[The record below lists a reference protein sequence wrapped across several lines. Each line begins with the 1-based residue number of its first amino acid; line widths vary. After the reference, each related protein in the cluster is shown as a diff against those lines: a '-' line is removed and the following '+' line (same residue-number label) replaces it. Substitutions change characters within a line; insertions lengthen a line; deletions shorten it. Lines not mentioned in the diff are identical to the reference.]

1 MYNVKNCFGFEEE
14 DANISLWNNSS
25 VLSSTLAPIEFQ
37 ADKPYRL
44 ALYIKPTHKNVNS
57 TKKNKSG
64 RKVNVMLFD
73 ENVVPPNDKKT
84 EETSP
89 KKIKNDITSFLKNSN
104 TSKKNVLTELNSKP
118 VAKSKQYKV
127 RKSYERKCKG
137 TNCDVIAEKASD
149 EIIKEL
155 EIKKLSKT
163 KLKKSNKEDQEF
175 EKWASDIN
183 SDFNDVDKFELSI
196 AYD

>member
-44 ALYIKPTHKNVNS
+44 ALYIKPSERRKKVVTNAFSLLKREKINSTVKKNEINKSSAHKNVNS

-73 ENVVPPNDKKT
+73 ENVVPPNDKKV
-84 EETSP
+84 SW
-89 KKIKNDITSFLKNSN
+89 
-104 TSKKNVLTELNSKP
+104 
-118 VAKSKQYKV
+118 
-127 RKSYERKCKG
+127 
-137 TNCDVIAEKASD
+137 
-149 EIIKEL
+149 
-155 EIKKLSKT
+155 LSK
-163 KLKKSNKEDQEF
+163 
-175 EKWASDIN
+175 AIN
-183 SDFNDVDKFELSI
+183 NFSLIINFFDFLIQKNLFLFFFF
-196 AYD
+196 